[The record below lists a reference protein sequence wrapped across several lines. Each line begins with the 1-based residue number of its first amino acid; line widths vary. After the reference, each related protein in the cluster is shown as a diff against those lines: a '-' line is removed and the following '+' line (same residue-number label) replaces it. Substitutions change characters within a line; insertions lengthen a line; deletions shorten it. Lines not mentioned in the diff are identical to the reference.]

1 MFKKLFASLSGG
13 TPSSPAAGQGPY
25 EDPTTNFIYQ
35 LLFCDRPEMFANQAP
50 SGEPWS
56 VLFAPEP
63 DFAALEKVAMDEG
76 AESRVRVLAFNRLRS
91 EGKEVPAKIHLGTIV
106 EVGMNEGLD
115 VLAAFGDYG
124 VRYINH
130 TGRMSVVE
138 GKTELFEEETAAVLA
153 ASKPIVQAIGPWDQE
168 RRPPPMPGMVR
179 LNFLVSDGL
188 YFGEGPMDTF
198 SRDGM
203 AGPLIHAASIL
214 LQKLVAEVTKD

>member
-1 MFKKLFASLSGG
+1 QD
-13 TPSSPAAGQGPY
+13 PAA
-25 EDPTTNFIYQ
+25 NFIYQ
-35 LLFCDRPEMFANQAP
+35 LLFCDRPELFAKQVGT
-50 SGEPWS
+50 GEPWS

-63 DFAALEKVAMDEG
+63 DFAALEKLAMDAA
-76 AESRVRVLAFNRLRS
+76 AESRVRVLAFNRLRA
-91 EGKEVPAKIHLGTIV
+91 EGKEVPARIHLATIV
-106 EVGMNEGLD
+106 EVGLDQGLD

-138 GKTELFEEETAAVLA
+138 GKTPLFEAETAAVLA
-153 ASKPIVQAIGPWDQE
+153 ASKSIVEAIGPWDQE
-168 RRPPPMPGMVR
+168 RRPPPKPGMVR

-203 AGPLIHAASIL
+203 AGPLIHAASLL
-214 LQKLVAEVTKD
+214 LQKLVAEVSKA